1 MIHYLSRFFCIQ
13 STRFLAT
20 FAKSILTYLAIDRET
35 FHRHIQKNFSI
46 IFVKMAASISQ
57 LTPQRLD
64 VPSCTGKR
72 TRSNS
77 TSSST
82 SSVTSSAGASSIFSN
97 SHSGSFADNLSSY
110 SSPSSEQTSPSSS
123 GSISDDERPCKSLRT
138 NLSSVG
144 PVSSGC
150 AEEDVVATL
159 TNLEQKCTLSAPS
172 SSIGQS
178 DSKDIS
184 PSPPVSGTNSGKSLF
199 VDCLVGKYF
208 APLSTIPE

>member
-1 MIHYLSRFFCIQ
+1 
-13 STRFLAT
+13 
-20 FAKSILTYLAIDRET
+20 
-35 FHRHIQKNFSI
+35 
-46 IFVKMAASISQ
+46 MAATISR

-77 TSSST
+77 TSSSA

-97 SHSGSFADNLSSY
+97 THSGSFADNLSSY
-110 SSPSSEQTSPSSS
+110 SSPSSEHTSPSSS

-138 NLSSVG
+138 NSSSVG
-144 PVSSGC
+144 PISSRS

-159 TNLEQKCTLSAPS
+159 TNLEQKCTLSAS
-172 SSIGQS
+172 SSVEQS
-178 DSKDIS
+178 DSKDVS
-184 PSPPVSGTNSGKSLF
+184 PSPPVSGANSGKSYF

-208 APLSTIPE
+208 APLFTIPE